1 MKTITYQDNMQ
12 YWKLKA
18 AAKEA
23 GYKMTSDCYWC
34 QIFTNAETGDE
45 FMTSRE
51 EESTNNPLD
60 DLAEML
66 TPSTTEE
73 PTEAVQAITDR
84 LTVLKAESIAE
95 AGPFGQS
102 PADREIRAISATL
115 EEIKMAYRDYKRHY
129 ANCET
134 VRGSYDAGSKTVV
147 VLVPA
152 SMRQPKRGA
161 LRFDSKTWENRG
173 QQKKLRGYRIAIRQ
187 YSQGK
192 DANYCLEAWGDAY
205 ACLKGEKSAPS
216 VRKTIPGYGPSA
228 RDAAI
233 TEALR
238 IAESGLYTE

>member
-12 YWKLKA
+12 CWRLKA

-51 EESTNNPLD
+51 EESTNDPMA

-66 TPSTTEE
+66 TPSATEE
-73 PTEAVQAITDR
+73 PTEAV
-84 LTVLKAESIAE
+84 
-95 AGPFGQS
+95 
-102 PADREIRAISATL
+102 RAI
-115 EEIKMAYRDYKRHY
+115 MAYRDYKRHY

-161 LRFDSKTWENRG
+161 LRFDSKTWKNRG

-192 DANYCLEAWGDAY
+192 DANYYLEAWGNAY
-205 ACLKGEKSAPS
+205 ACLKGETSAPF
-216 VRKTIPGYGPSA
+216 VGKTIPGYGPSA

-233 TEALR
+233 SEALKL
-238 IAESGLYTE
+238 AASGLYAE